1 MNETRLFWLYV
12 AGVYSAI
19 FCFGYLGFDRPAGT
33 AWLFFF
39 ASVAVAIACVWL
51 IRLKDAREVRHFR
64 SLVDSP
70 DTSDEVRNFCLWV
83 IKKFARNQRKWT
95 FKYWKKQGRRLWLAL
110 REASDTSESILAETE
125 DPLKRDA
132 RAWRCSPVVAMKLH
146 HLEKHV
152 NDMVHACVM
161 LRLADLEERER
172 WRTAKEWFALRDE
185 WRKKI
190 SDPATPP
197 ELRAYY
203 ARCLEE
209 FPQAPVFG
217 PRYLA

>member
-1 MNETRLFWLYV
+1 
-12 AGVYSAI
+12 
-19 FCFGYLGFDRPAGT
+19 
-33 AWLFFF
+33 
-39 ASVAVAIACVWL
+39 
-51 IRLKDAREVRHFR
+51 
-64 SLVDSP
+64 
-70 DTSDEVRNFCLWV
+70 
-83 IKKFARNQRKWT
+83 
-95 FKYWKKQGRRLWLAL
+95 
-110 REASDTSESILAETE
+110 
-125 DPLKRDA
+125 
-132 RAWRCSPVVAMKLH
+132 MKLH

-203 ARCLEE
+203 AQCLEE
-209 FPQAPVFG
+209 FPQAPVLG

>member
-19 FCFGYLGFDRPAGT
+19 SSFGYLGFDRPANM

-39 ASVAVAIACVWL
+39 ASVGVAIAGVWL
-51 IRLKDAREVRHFR
+51 TRLEEVRQGRHFR
-64 SLVDSP
+64 SLVEAP
-70 DTSDEVRNFCLWV
+70 DTSDELKDFCRWA
-83 IKKFARNQRKWT
+83 IREFARNQRKRT
-95 FKYWKKQGRRLWLAL
+95 FRYWKKQCRRLWLAL
-110 REASDTSESILAETE
+110 REARDTSEIILPETE
-125 DPLKRDA
+125 DPIKRNA

-152 NDMVHACVM
+152 NDMAHACVM
-161 LRLADLEERER
+161 LRLADLEQKER

-197 ELRAYY
+197 ELRAYC
-203 ARCLEE
+203 AQCLEE
-209 FPQAPVFG
+209 LPQAPVLG